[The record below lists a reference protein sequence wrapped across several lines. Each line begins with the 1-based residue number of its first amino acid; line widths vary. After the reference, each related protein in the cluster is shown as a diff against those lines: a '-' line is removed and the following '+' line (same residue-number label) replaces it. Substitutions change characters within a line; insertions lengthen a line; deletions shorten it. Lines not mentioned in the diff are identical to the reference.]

1 MLRFK
6 PDSWV
11 DGLLRP
17 LLLADPSKGI
27 YFEDSAPDARFLALV
42 VVLLVAFTIGRG
54 RALASPRQRQALW
67 MLAVVF
73 YVWTLSI
80 GNGRYFIVGLL
91 MVGPLLVMAWQWLP
105 GSRTLRGL
113 LLLGFVGL
121 QWQTVQSMYR
131 PGSWL
136 LAGWRSGPSVVLE
149 DTPLQRAPA
158 VFLTLSSNGYGALVP
173 RFHAQSRWVNLGHQ
187 MVIGPGQPEY
197 KDVRALL
204 TAPLPKYLVAPAD
217 PPKGSQVAQPSEGL
231 RQRLNQDLHH
241 HQLALADEL
250 CSMVRSNLLSKSLTD
265 SDRAPSARAFW
276 ICPLRAESSPVPP
289 TTKPDEATLA
299 AFSSVEAHCPRFFP
313 SGQGITRRDEGQ
325 WLRYYPSTDFH
336 AYLDDTGYVSYK
348 YFLSY
353 SAVTIGT
360 AEDVR
365 AGRLQLDCARPR
377 GRYRPPWVTD

>member
-1 MLRFK
+1 MSAN
-6 PDSWV
+6 P
-11 DGLLRP
+11 RP
-17 LLLADPSKGI
+17 AWMPFPMPAAQALAAPVLIVVLLAMLVLPL
-27 YFEDSAPDARFLALV
+27 PPFLLDVFFSFNIAVAL

-299 AFSSVEAHCPRFFP
+299 AFSSVDFP
-313 SGQGITRRDEGQ
+313 APFGPTTAMSRPVGSSTSTSHSTG
-325 WLRYYPSTDFH
+325 LR
-336 AYLDDTGYVSYK
+336 
-348 YFLSY
+348 
-353 SAVTIGT
+353 
-360 AEDVR
+360 
-365 AGRLQLDCARPR
+365 
-377 GRYRPPWVTD
+377 

>member
-1 MLRFK
+1 MAKLYFYYSAMNAGK
-6 PDSWV
+6 TTT
-11 DGLLRP
+11 LLQSAHNYHERGMRT
-17 LLLADPSKGI
+17 LLLTPRLDTRAGEGVVASRIGLQAKGTVFTRDDDLERI
-27 YFEDSAPDARFLALV
+27 ARDD
-42 VVLLVAFTIGRG
+42 VAAR
-54 RALASPRQRQALW
+54 
-67 MLAVVF
+67 
-73 YVWTLSI
+73 
-80 GNGRYFIVGLL
+80 
-91 MVGPLLVMAWQWLP
+91 GPLGCVLIDEAQFLSKAQVWQLTEIVDALNVP
-105 GSRTLRGL
+105 
-113 LLLGFVGL
+113 V
-121 QWQTVQSMYR
+121 
-131 PGSWL
+131 

-377 GRYRPPWVTD
+377 GRYRPPWVTG